1 MSKAIFRKAIQLLF
15 LLLFFCTKDFAQNIP
30 ERFTKMEPVSIRDG
44 LSQGMINCI
53 YQDRM
58 GFMWFGTMDGLN
70 RYDGYN
76 FKVYRFNNN
85 DSNSISGNFISC
97 IFEDSKNRLWVGTA
111 YNGLNLFDRETE
123 TFTRFRN
130 STTNTN
136 SLSNNKIVSV
146 QEDKTGGIWVGTSF
160 GLNKLR
166 IKGKRQWKTPP
177 PKTKTNDF
185 SETH

>member
-1 MSKAIFRKAIQLLF
+1 
-15 LLLFFCTKDFAQNIP
+15 
-30 ERFTKMEPVSIRDG
+30 
-44 LSQGMINCI
+44 
-53 YQDRM
+53 
-58 GFMWFGTMDGLN
+58 
-70 RYDGYN
+70 
-76 FKVYRFNNN
+76 
-85 DSNSISGNFISC
+85 SNSISGNFISC

-185 SETH
+185 SETHEAIITKVNLADANPANELFKVYESVKDDRLESS